1 MKIFRFSNSK
11 EKNDLKESVK
21 HIKCFSSQFLENE
34 ISTLKKEIER
44 KNSFF
49 EFYNDR
55 TKKIRVKIDSKLKN
69 YLGNS
74 SINNTKNT
82 ISSDLKKPSL
92 NNTPLNFMKN
102 KLKLSC
108 NEMCHSNREENIK
121 THIKNED
128 KKILLENSI
137 KVIEND
143 PLSNRA
149 KSSYQSL
156 NIKQSKK
163 SIVEAVHK
171 DINENG
177 HLSKRN
183 LIQLTQNNT
192 RKRKFSINLVGRT
205 SSELKDIEVNMVSS
219 ISSTDKKIKSERK
232 YDEKNRTIKL
242 NNQFLRVESL
252 YNKIFDRNLADNL
265 GLDLGSNKSKI
276 PLENEELNHKL
287 YRIKYSTYYL
297 KSIVDYS
304 YSSLMSEKIK
314 IINECLKKLK
324 LDKERRSKSKESSV
338 IDKKDT
344 SSKPENTKFY
354 RKNNKSLTISKFPS
368 TRKLTNIS
376 ISRKFTRTI
385 INNDQFKIN
394 NNNQSNSSNKKLVPV
409 IKDFNLISNRT
420 QV

>member
-205 SSELKDIEVNMVSS
+205 SSELKENEVNLVSS
-219 ISSTDKKIKSERK
+219 ISSIDKKIKSERK
-232 YDEKNRTIKL
+232 
-242 NNQFLRVESL
+242 
-252 YNKIFDRNLADNL
+252 
-265 GLDLGSNKSKI
+265 
-276 PLENEELNHKL
+276 
-287 YRIKYSTYYL
+287 
-297 KSIVDYS
+297 
-304 YSSLMSEKIK
+304 
-314 IINECLKKLK
+314 
-324 LDKERRSKSKESSV
+324 
-338 IDKKDT
+338 
-344 SSKPENTKFY
+344 
-354 RKNNKSLTISKFPS
+354 
-368 TRKLTNIS
+368 
-376 ISRKFTRTI
+376 
-385 INNDQFKIN
+385 
-394 NNNQSNSSNKKLVPV
+394 
-409 IKDFNLISNRT
+409 
-420 QV
+420 

>member
-1 MKIFRFSNSK
+1 
-11 EKNDLKESVK
+11 
-21 HIKCFSSQFLENE
+21 
-34 ISTLKKEIER
+34 
-44 KNSFF
+44 
-49 EFYNDR
+49 
-55 TKKIRVKIDSKLKN
+55 
-69 YLGNS
+69 
-74 SINNTKNT
+74 
-82 ISSDLKKPSL
+82 
-92 NNTPLNFMKN
+92 
-102 KLKLSC
+102 
-108 NEMCHSNREENIK
+108 
-121 THIKNED
+121 
-128 KKILLENSI
+128 
-137 KVIEND
+137 
-143 PLSNRA
+143 
-149 KSSYQSL
+149 
-156 NIKQSKK
+156 
-163 SIVEAVHK
+163 
-171 DINENG
+171 
-177 HLSKRN
+177 
-183 LIQLTQNNT
+183 
-192 RKRKFSINLVGRT
+192 
-205 SSELKDIEVNMVSS
+205 
-219 ISSTDKKIKSERK
+219 
-232 YDEKNRTIKL
+232 
-242 NNQFLRVESL
+242 
-252 YNKIFDRNLADNL
+252 L